1 LTEWVLTPGQL
12 RDEEPPSEARG
23 EPHTMETLLPA
34 MDQAAEDIEEE
45 IRMLEEEAA
54 KTLQD
59 IQTTV
64 GDLSDLRYGRLPRA
78 PIGEDDLAAD
88 VVNGL
93 ARLEQ
98 VCREATEPSDENM
111 T

>member
-1 LTEWVLTPGQL
+1 
-12 RDEEPPSEARG
+12 
-23 EPHTMETLLPA
+23 METLLPA
-34 MDQAAEDIEEE
+34 MDRAAEDIEDE

-54 KTLQD
+54 RTLED
-59 IQTTV
+59 MRNTV
-64 GDLSDLRYGRLPRA
+64 GDLSDLRYGRLPRT

-98 VCREATEPSDENM
+98 VCREATDQSTE
-111 T
+111 TTT